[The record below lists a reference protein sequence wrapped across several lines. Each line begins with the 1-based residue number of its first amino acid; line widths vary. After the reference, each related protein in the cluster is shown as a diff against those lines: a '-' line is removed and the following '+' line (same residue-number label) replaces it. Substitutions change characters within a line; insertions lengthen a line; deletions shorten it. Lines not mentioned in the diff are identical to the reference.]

1 MDLFPNTLFDLFTL
15 SAERYIP
22 LTSPGIK
29 VKGEK
34 VKGCRHHIKSKKTSN
49 AVHLPL
55 YWNVLRFF
63 LYNY

>member
-29 VKGEK
+29 VKGWKGEK
-34 VKGCRHHIKSKKTSN
+34 VKGGWHHIKSKKQ
-49 AVHLPL
+49 VI
-55 YWNVLRFF
+55 
-63 LYNY
+63 

>member
-1 MDLFPNTLFDLFTL
+1 MDLFPNTLFALFTL

-34 VKGCRHHIKSKKTSN
+34 VKGCRHYIKSKKQIMQYTY
-49 AVHLPL
+49 P
-55 YWNVLRFF
+55 FIGMC
-63 LYNY
+63 